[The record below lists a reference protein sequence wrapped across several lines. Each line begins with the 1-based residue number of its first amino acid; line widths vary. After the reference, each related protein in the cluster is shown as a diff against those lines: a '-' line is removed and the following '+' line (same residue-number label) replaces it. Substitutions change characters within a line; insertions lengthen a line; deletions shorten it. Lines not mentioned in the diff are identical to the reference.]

1 MSRRGGRNQPP
12 LRLNRKDLDSS
23 VYRLSRVREQYKAN
37 KAVRNEKNDSFV
49 LTYYKQKPDELDTR
63 SPEEKLADIQ
73 ERLSGDDV
81 PQEERHRLLAQQ
93 KQLCYFAHGEE
104 SAEML
109 KCEKE
114 LGLYYNRNHRPASAV
129 RHLSNARNLE
139 KKNNVEPQES
149 MEIAVE
155 IAEACLSLRD
165 VNKRQETMKRM
176 AQANEALQP
185 VMQVEVEDLQL
196 MYRRD
201 LAQARVTTTRG
212 RFEQALGQYDKAM
225 ESLEKVRGQENAEVA
240 NLYVEMADVAE
251 ADENE
256 ELAGKHYKSAH
267 GIYVK
272 LGMEEEARSIEDKL
286 PPEQHVEEE
295 EEEEKGESGSQH
307 SLQEAPP
314 QEVVARETKSSGSD
328 NGIQPGSD
336 VQPLEKHESDKSS
349 KKKSDSSDS
358 EKSAKE
364 KPEEAPKAESEQGE
378 NKQNES
384 PRPESAHSEKKQN
397 ESPRPESDAEAKER
411 SARSEPKP
419 EEEKH
424 KSKEDGT
431 EYYSYESGSGAKK
444 PKKEN
449 SHSYGS
455 EHEKKAPQKSDSYEE
470 YSTENSKNQ
479 SSSRTEKSKKQQ
491 KGSDGSKY
499 SYESDH
505 KASSKKNKSGS
516 SEHEYYSESDT
527 GKKKSYYS
535 DKE

>member
-1 MSRRGGRNQPP
+1 MSRKQPP
-12 LRLNRKDLDSS
+12 LRLSRKDLDSS
-23 VYRLSRVREQYKAN
+23 VHRLSRVREQYKAN

-49 LTYYKQKPDELDTR
+49 ITYYKQKPDELDTR
-63 SPEEKLADIQ
+63 SPEEKLADIK

-93 KQLCYFAHGEE
+93 KQLCYFAHGED
-104 SAEML
+104 SPEML
-109 KCEKE
+109 KCEKD

-129 RHLSNARNLE
+129 RHLTNARNLE

-185 VMQVEVEDLQL
+185 VMDVEVDDLQL

-225 ESLEKVRGQENAEVA
+225 GSLERVRGKENAEVA

-267 GIYVK
+267 RIYTK

-295 EEEEKGESGSQH
+295 EEEEEKGEGSQH

-328 NGIQPGSD
+328 NVIQPGSD
-336 VQPLEKHESDKSS
+336 VQPPEKHESDKSS

-364 KPEEAPKAESEQGE
+364 SPKPEEAPKAESEHGE
-378 NKQNES
+378 KQNES
-384 PRPESAHSEKKQN
+384 PRPESEKNQN
-397 ESPRPESDAEAKER
+397 ESPRPQSDAEAKER
-411 SARSEPKP
+411 SARSETKP
-419 EEEKH
+419 EQKH
-424 KSKEDGT
+424 NEDS
-431 EYYSYESGSGAKK
+431 YYSDESGSGKKK

-449 SHSYGS
+449 SYSYSS
-455 EHEKKAPQKSDSYEE
+455 EHEKKSRKKSDSYEE
-470 YSTENSKNQ
+470 YSTENNKKKSAR
-479 SSSRTEKSKKQQ
+479 SRSGSQYSYATEKKQQ
-491 KGSDGSKY
+491 KGSGSDSKY

-505 KASSKKNKSGS
+505 KANSKKNK